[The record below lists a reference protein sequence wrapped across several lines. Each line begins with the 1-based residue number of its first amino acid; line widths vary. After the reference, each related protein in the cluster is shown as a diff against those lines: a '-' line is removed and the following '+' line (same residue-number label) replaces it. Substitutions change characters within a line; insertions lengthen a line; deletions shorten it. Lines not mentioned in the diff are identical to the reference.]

1 MLKFTL
7 IQSNKTSNCEAHDV
21 QLLHQYICG
30 CDNADVVS
38 GGLRQSDN
46 AHRLLICNFCLNVSY
61 VFVVRVR
68 SAAVYVLL
76 LLI

>member
-1 MLKFTL
+1 MINLIKLVTCLLFYLMLKFI
-7 IQSNKTSNCEAHDV
+7 IQSKKTSKCEAHDV

-46 AHRLLICNFCLNVSY
+46 AHRLLTHM
-61 VFVVRVR
+61 
-68 SAAVYVLL
+68 
-76 LLI
+76 